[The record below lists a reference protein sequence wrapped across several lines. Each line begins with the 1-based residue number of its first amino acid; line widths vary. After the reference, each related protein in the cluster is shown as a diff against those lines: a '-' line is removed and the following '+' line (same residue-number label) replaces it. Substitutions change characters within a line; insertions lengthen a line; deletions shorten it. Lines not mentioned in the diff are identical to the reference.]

1 LTEDPFQALD
11 SLHLVLSE
19 SGSTLQ
25 AERLFVIE
33 DSISDQGGIRAERDE
48 RSELREA

>member
-19 SGSTLQ
+19 YRIDATG
-25 AERLFVIE
+25 ERLFVIE
-33 DSISDQGGIRAERDE
+33 DSISDQGGIRAESDE